1 MSTKARIA
9 INGFG
14 RIGRLSLRNL
24 IGSNNHEVAA
34 INDLA
39 DIKTLAHLFE
49 YDSAQGNFN
58 GKVSYSENQITINGK
73 SIQVFNESDPSQLPW
88 NDLNIDIVIEST
100 GRFTHENDAKK
111 HLEAG
116 AKKVIIS
123 APAKGN
129 VKTIVLGV
137 NDQLLTKED
146 KIVSNA
152 SCTTNCLAPI
162 AHVLQENFGI
172 EKGYISTVHA
182 YTADQRIQDAPHKDL
197 RRARAAA
204 LSIIPTTT
212 GAATAVGKV
221 IPALQ
226 GKLDGIALRVPTPA
240 GSLTDITVELSK
252 EVTLEEI
259 NASFKAA
266 ADGTMKGILQYSEAP
281 IVSVDI
287 VGNKH
292 SSIYDAPLTSVNG
305 NMVKLVS
312 WYDNEAGY
320 AARTAD
326 LVDRISNL

>member
-1 MSTKARIA
+1 MSTKAQIA

-14 RIGRLSLRNL
+14 RIGRLTLRNL
-24 IGSNNHEVAA
+24 IESNNHEVAA

-58 GKVSYSENQITINGK
+58 GKVSYSKNEITINGNCIK
-73 SIQVFNESDPSQLPW
+73 VYNESDPSQLPW

-116 AKKVIIS
+116 AEKVIIS

-137 NDQLLTKED
+137 NDDNLNTED
-146 KIVSNA
+146 LIVSNA

-162 AHVLQENFGI
+162 VQVLNENFGI

-259 NASFKAA
+259 NAVFKAA
-266 ADGTMKGILQYSEAP
+266 ADGAMKGILQYSEAP

-326 LVDRISNL
+326 LVDRISYL